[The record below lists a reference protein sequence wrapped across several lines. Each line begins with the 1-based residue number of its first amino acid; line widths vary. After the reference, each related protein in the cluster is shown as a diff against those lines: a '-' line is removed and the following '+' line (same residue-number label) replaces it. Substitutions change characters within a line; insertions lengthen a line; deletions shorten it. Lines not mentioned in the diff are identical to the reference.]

1 VSPNRVNV
9 DKRPRRSAAS
19 RAAASEAS
27 ADLAAAFFI
36 GSCGAGALGTLGELL
51 HMSSGL
57 LFGAS
62 AAPLAA
68 YLRPRHF
75 CIKSAGK
82 KLYAH
87 FGFFPSVSVCF
98 GLFEKYFLPA
108 FILPAETPA

>member
-1 VSPNRVNV
+1 MKN
-9 DKRPRRSAAS
+9 A
-19 RAAASEAS
+19 AAASEAS
-27 ADLAAAFFI
+27 ADLAAAFVI

-82 KLYAH
+82 KLYAR
-87 FGFFPSVSVCF
+87 FGSFTPVSVCF
-98 GLFEKYFLPA
+98 GLFGKYFLPA